1 MFIKIQ
7 YTAHKQ
13 YNQTLRLLTGIVN
26 DPLITDVAT
35 LQSRSSTWHGNII
48 ASIDFDNSEI
58 IRTEDPT
65 NVKMRYAKDAN
76 TSNTNHYWIAEF
88 DVYDNPGEKWYVQSS
103 NTNGTGGLTANW
115 AVGTDISGSV
125 SIDDASFAPNL
136 ADTTNITASITRLLA
151 SNTTDNNFS
160 GSYNCPNR
168 SEIRTMWV
176 YVTNECM
183 VLSYTMGTTTNNGM
197 PDTFTTGANSATN
210 AGPYFFGHYERWD
223 YWNKASNG
231 IVPAIYSNIWMGNGQ
246 GLIDSEWYN
255 ITNTKYQTRD
265 STAGSF
271 RLFGTI
277 DATPAVTTSWPI
289 EKFLN
294 INTGVGLRND
304 AVGPLNQIV
313 YGAATNSATQS
324 VGPVLQILPNY
335 RFISEDLKATSF
347 AMLPMTWGHSYYQNM
362 GGSFTAR
369 SNVYV
374 FNGEYFPGDEYTFNN
389 KTYIIWPFYNG
400 YQNRLGIAIPKE

>member
-7 YTAHKQ
+7 YTADKR
-13 YNQTLRLLTGIVN
+13 YNSTLRLLTEIVS

-35 LQSRSSTWHGNII
+35 LQSRSSTWHADII
-48 ASIDFDNSEI
+48 GSIDFDNSEI

-65 NVKMRYAKDAN
+65 NVKMRYSRDAN
-76 TSNTNHYWIAEF
+76 SSSTNHYWIAEF
-88 DVYDNPGEKWYVQSS
+88 DVYDNPGEKWYVQSWN
-103 NTNGTGGLTANW
+103 NTGTATTTQNF

-125 SIDDASFAPNL
+125 SIDEASFAPTL
-136 ADTTNITASITRLLA
+136 ADSTNAAASITRLLA
-151 SNTTDNNFS
+151 TNTTDNNFS
-160 GSYNCPNR
+160 TSFNAPNKTN
-168 SEIRTMWV
+168 IRTMWV
-176 YVTNECM
+176 YITNECI
-183 VLSYTMGTTTNNGM
+183 VFSYTLATTTNNGM
-197 PDTFTTGANSATN
+197 PDTFGTVVNSATN

-231 IVPAIYSNIWMGNGQ
+231 IVPVLYSNIWMGNGQ
-246 GLIDSEWYN
+246 GLIDSEWTN
-255 ITNTKYQTRD
+255 VTNTKFNLTNGPN
-265 STAGSF
+265 GSF

-277 DATPAVTTSWPI
+277 DATPAVTTTWPI

-294 INTGVGLRND
+294 INTGVGLRTD
-304 AVGPLNQIV
+304 AMGALNQTIL
-313 YGAATNSATQS
+313 GAVATNTAAS
-324 VGPVLQILPNY
+324 VGPVLQVLPNY

-369 SNVYV
+369 SNVYI

>member
-7 YTAHKQ
+7 YTANKF
-13 YNQTLRLLTGIVN
+13 YNSTLRLLTEIVN
-26 DPLITDVAT
+26 DPLITDTAT
-35 LQSRSSTWHGNII
+35 LQSRSSTWDASLIG
-48 ASIDFDNSEI
+48 SIDFDNSEI

-65 NVKMRYAKDAN
+65 NVKMKYTKGNIAW
-76 TSNTNHYWIAEF
+76 SQNHIWIAEF
-88 DVYDNPGEKWYVQSS
+88 DVYDNPGEKWYVQSENS
-103 NTNGTGGLTANW
+103 TTNTTTANF
-115 AVGTDISGSV
+115 AVGTDISESALM
-125 SIDDASFAPNL
+125 SA
-136 ADTTNITASITRLLA
+136 ADISPTIADNIAYTGTGTTRLKTA
-151 SNTTDNNFS
+151 NTTDNNYS
-160 GSYNCPNR
+160 NTTNPPIQTN
-168 SEIRTMWV
+168 IRTMWA
-176 YVTNECM
+176 YVTNECL
-183 VLSYTMGTTTNNGM
+183 VLSYTLGKSTNNGM
-197 PDTFTTGANSATN
+197 PDTFGTVVNSATN

-231 IVPAIYSNIWMGNGQ
+231 IVPVLYSNIWMGNGQ
-246 GLIDSEWYN
+246 GLIDSEWTN
-255 ITNTKYQTRD
+255 VTNTKFNIKNGPN
-265 STAGSF
+265 GSF

-277 DATPAVTTSWPI
+277 DATPAVTTTWPI

-294 INTGVGLRND
+294 INTGVGLRTD
-304 AVGPLNQIV
+304 AM
-313 YGAATNSATQS
+313 GALHQTILGAVATNTAAS
-324 VGPVLQILPNY
+324 VGPVLQVLPNY

-369 SNVYV
+369 SNVYI